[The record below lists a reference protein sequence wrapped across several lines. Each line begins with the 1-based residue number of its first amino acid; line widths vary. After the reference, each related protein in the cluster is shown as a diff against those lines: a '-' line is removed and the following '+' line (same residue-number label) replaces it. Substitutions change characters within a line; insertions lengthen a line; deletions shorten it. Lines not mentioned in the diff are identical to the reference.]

1 MRAILKRWLGIGKEA
16 DTLAQTVADLCQR
29 ARLGDQVAI
38 GTLNEMRVA
47 ATAPKAEP
55 RVVRS
60 YNLALAWV
68 KAHPVAEHGGSIGI
82 DAAKALTKLRKT
94 DDAHG
99 VCGLLC
105 GLPAIGGETALLAA
119 ALILAAKGPLNPS
132 AVADG
137 ISVQTVRE
145 AFADEATAPTEDE
158 INGDDPL
165 APYLY
170 AARALGEAIKLQAF
184 RGGGIPIGAYCRDMA
199 WEVGE

>member
-1 MRAILKRWLGIGKEA
+1 MRATLKRWLGIGKEA
-16 DTLAQTVADLCQR
+16 DLLAQTVADLCQR

-47 ATAPKAEP
+47 ATSPKAEP

-68 KAHPVAEHGGSIGI
+68 KSHPVEDRGGNIGV
-82 DAAKALTKLRKT
+82 DAAKALGKLKKT

-105 GLPAIGGETALLAA
+105 GLPAIGGETAMLAA
-119 ALILAAKGPLNPS
+119 ALILAAKGPLNPG

-137 ISVQTVRE
+137 ISLAQVRE
-145 AFADEATAPTEDE
+145 AFTEEASAPTEDE
-158 INGDDPL
+158 IHGDNPL

-170 AARALGEAIKLQAF
+170 AARALGEAIKLQAL

-199 WEVGE
+199 WELGE